1 MFKKKR
7 TKKEVHV
14 FPRDLKE
21 LGYCIDEEGQLKT
34 IVGGEPYK
42 FEVREKDKAYNE
54 ALYDAILET
63 IGDWVQ
69 DTLQKKFGMVRALL
83 PIGVTESDVHTKI
96 YVSPD
101 YLTNEKMMIFIPGTS
116 HTIGI
121 WSRRVLAD
129 KSVVEGSMIA
139 YTQRAIEMGFSVVI
153 TNPNEVFWYKDK
165 GVLILPK
172 STSEFSTIPGSESP
186 ENHIKYVFENFVIP
200 SGAQKIVIVANSYG
214 GHCAIDI
221 VQNKFDALKDRVK
234 AIEFTASTHSID
246 YVMTD
251 KMRVW
256 VREHCRN
263 WLMSDQEAGKEV
275 IDVRFGCTS
284 LSSGAELNEFVT
296 TDVIDDVF
304 SFIERRVVNEEFWEI
319 SDNENEDDYLEETKI
334 IELDNELMNEIGDVR
349 EIRDIQEKVR
359 PELEESPDS
368 EWLK

>member
-221 VQNKFDALKDRVK
+221 VQNKCKL
-234 AIEFTASTHSID
+234 
-246 YVMTD
+246 
-251 KMRVW
+251 
-256 VREHCRN
+256 
-263 WLMSDQEAGKEV
+263 
-275 IDVRFGCTS
+275 
-284 LSSGAELNEFVT
+284 
-296 TDVIDDVF
+296 
-304 SFIERRVVNEEFWEI
+304 
-319 SDNENEDDYLEETKI
+319 
-334 IELDNELMNEIGDVR
+334 
-349 EIRDIQEKVR
+349 
-359 PELEESPDS
+359 
-368 EWLK
+368 